1 MYDKLLVKEF
11 IMKVKRLLYV
21 LIIVPVMLLVI
32 CAFLTKRTLDYKWVN
47 RELILQN
54 DSLKGAVIELNKKI
68 NESYLHNENTS
79 AKKK

>member
-1 MYDKLLVKEF
+1 
-11 IMKVKRLLYV
+11 MKVKRLLYV